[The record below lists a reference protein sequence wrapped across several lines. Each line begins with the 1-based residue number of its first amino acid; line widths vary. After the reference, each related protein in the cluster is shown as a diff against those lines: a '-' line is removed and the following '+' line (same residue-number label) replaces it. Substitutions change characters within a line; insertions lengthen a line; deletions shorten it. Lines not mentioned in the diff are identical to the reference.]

1 MTKIAIVPNAAG
13 TGTFT
18 IEAPNSN
25 SNRTLVLPDSAGTV
39 ATAESTLA
47 QFNAT
52 GSAPVYACRAW
63 VNFDGTTTTPTI
75 RASGNVSSV
84 TRTGTGNYIVNFA
97 TAMPDANYSTNIS
110 CGHVVGTSDLVWSLN
125 NTSAAAPTTSA
136 FRISTSIQ
144 TGAAAN
150 PSYVFAAVFR

>member
-47 QFNAT
+47 QFNVT

-63 VNFDGTTTTPTI
+63 VNFNGVTTATI
-75 RASGNVSSV
+75 RGSGNVSSV
-84 TRTGTGNYIVNFA
+84 TRNGAGIYTINFA
-97 TAMPDANYSTNIS
+97 AAMPDLNYATIGQAWWEGVTGAFFSPELPPVST
-110 CGHVVGTSDLVWSLN
+110 TSKIIN
-125 NTSAAAPTTSA
+125 TINTSATATVDINHITVA
-136 FRISTSIQ
+136 F
-144 TGAAAN
+144 
-150 PSYVFAAVFR
+150 FR

>member
-63 VNFDGTTTTPTI
+63 VNFDGATGSGNTI
-75 RASGNVSSV
+75 RASGNVSSI
-84 TRTGTGNYIVNFA
+84 TRNSTGVYTVNLT
-97 TAMPDANYSTNIS
+97 TALTDANY
-110 CGHVVGTSDLVWSLN
+110 VVVVTARGLGGASFGAHNKQFT
-125 NTSAAAPTTSA
+125 APTTSA
-136 FRISTSIQ
+136 VPIVCVDSAGGGVNSDHIDVAIFR
-144 TGAAAN
+144 
-150 PSYVFAAVFR
+150 

>member
-63 VNFDGTTTTPTI
+63 VNFDGSQTPPSI

-84 TRTGTGNYIVNFA
+84 TRTTTGVFVVNLTIA
-97 TAMPDANYSTNIS
+97 VADVNYSLLATCTAQAGVTLS
-110 CGHVVGTSDLVWSLN
+110 TTVST
-125 NTSAAAPTTSA
+125 AAEGVSS
-136 FRISTSIQ
+136 FELIST
-144 TGAAAN
+144 GAGSLFNADRVYAAI
-150 PSYVFAAVFR
+150 FR

>member
-52 GSAPVYACRAW
+52 GSAPVFAARAW
-63 VNFDGTTTTPTI
+63 VNFNGTGTVAI
-75 RASGNVSSV
+75 RASGNVSSI
-84 TRTGTGNYIVNFA
+84 TDNGTGDYTVNFT
-97 TAMPDANYSTNIS
+97 TAMPDANYSVSGAASN
-110 CGHVVGTSDLVWSLN
+110 GGVGATFIALREFS
-125 NTSAAAPTTSA
+125 TQTTSSIRFNTVRA
-136 FRISTSIQ
+136 SNATLEDRDSVQITIFR
-144 TGAAAN
+144 
-150 PSYVFAAVFR
+150 

>member
-47 QFNAT
+47 QFNVT
-52 GSAPVYACRAW
+52 GSAPVFACRAW
-63 VNFDGTTTTPTI
+63 VNFDGASPATI
-75 RASGNVSSV
+75 RSSGNVSSV
-84 TRTGTGNYIVNFA
+84 TRNSIGDYTVNFA
-97 TAMPDANYSTNIS
+97 TAMPDTNYSAVIS
-110 CGHVVGTSDLVWSLN
+110 GGNGRAAGSGVGFGGFAQV
-125 NTSAAAPTTSA
+125 APTTTAARFNIYAQSLA
-136 FRISTSIQ
+136 LFDPADACIAIFR
-144 TGAAAN
+144 
-150 PSYVFAAVFR
+150 